1 MEHSD
6 GLQMELIR
14 AREEAQLP
22 MGPQRNL
29 PCPFIIS
36 KDLDPHN
43 IPQWGLRAF
52 VNGVLATLKV

>member
-1 MEHSD
+1 
-6 GLQMELIR
+6 
-14 AREEAQLP
+14 

-29 PCPFIIS
+29 PCPFIIP